1 MRGMVCWADGLQDR
15 DSQGTLSWVLDFF
28 LQFWRLK
35 CKSRVLVWA
44 VSEPGFFWLAGSALH

>member
-1 MRGMVCWADGLQDR
+1 MVCWADGLQDR